1 MRNKVVSLHSK
12 KFFNMY
18 AIVKIG
24 GHQYKV
30 SQGDNLIV
38 NRLEGNEGDNIQLG
52 EVLMVSEG
60 GQTEIGTPTLSKKLS
75 VKIISHEQGDKV
87 IVFRKKR
94 RKGYEKKN
102 GHRQALTKIS
112 IEGIA

>member
-1 MRNKVVSLHSK
+1 
-12 KFFNMY
+12 MY

-30 SQGDNLIV
+30 SQGDNLTV
-38 NRLEGNEGDNIQLG
+38 NRIEGNEGDTIQIG
-52 EVLMVSEG
+52 EVLMVSDG
-60 GQTEIGTPTLSKKLS
+60 STTEIGTPSLNKKIS
-75 VKIISHEQGDKV
+75 AKILSHEKGDKV

-112 IEGIA
+112 IEAIA